1 MPTRPSG
8 RTGQAGHR
16 HTGVFLFMSKRM
28 LIDATHAEET
38 RVVVMDGNR
47 LEDYDVEAAAK
58 KQLKGNIYLARVVR
72 VEPSLQAAFVEY
84 GGNRHGFLAF
94 SEIHPDYYQIP
105 VADREKLLA
114 LQAEE
119 ETLLDDADNGTDET
133 ETETDLT
140 ESDESEDAETE
151 ASAEGNE
158 DAPRA
163 NGRSKTPD
171 YVGGETDTGE
181 EALIQK
187 RIARFM
193 RNYRIQEVIR
203 RRQVLLVQV
212 VKEER
217 GNKGAAL
224 TTYISLAGRY
234 CVLMPNALR
243 GGGVSRKITSVADRR
258 RLRDIV
264 SDLNLPRGMAM
275 IVRTAGAQRPGPE
288 ITRDCEYLLHLW
300 DDIRELTLQSVAP
313 ALIYEEA
320 SLVKRAIRD
329 VYTREINEILVDGE
343 SGWKAARDFMR
354 LLMPQHA
361 EKVRLWNKENQ
372 PLFTHYHVEGHLDAM
387 FSPVVSLRSGG
398 YLVINQTEAL
408 VAIDVNSGKATS
420 QRNIEETAFRTNQE
434 AADEVARQ
442 LRLRDLAG
450 LIVIDFI
457 DMESR
462 RHNTMIERRL
472 KDALRHDRARIQMGS
487 ISHFGLLEMS
497 RQRLRPSVAEAAFTP
512 CPHCQGT
519 GMVRGIE
526 SSALHVLRA
535 VEEEGARRRASAIT
549 VHVAGEIAL
558 YVLNNKRDWLA
569 EIEKRHH
576 MEILFAADSS
586 LPIPEIRIERR
597 QPPRINRA
605 PTVLAPIENVVAD
618 EAPVI
623 EAQAEAPVAAA
634 AIAETA
640 AVPETAAAGEDEP
653 RRRRRRRR
661 RRGGNGNREE
671 AQHNQD
677 QAPEQIA
684 PVAAAEQPAPTQAD
698 ADSEA
703 TDNLVPGRRR
713 TRHSRVQRE
722 EQPQIRVAIEEGP
735 APRPSRPT
743 WQGPTPAN
751 PFGGS
756 IDIFDLIES
765 SMAEPEPAPQPARTP
780 APAKT
785 SAPVEPIKAAPVI
798 VETEAVVEAEAPA
811 SVSAAPQVEETV
823 ETVAVEP
830 EEAKPAR
837 RRPTRRRRTATR
849 TAEEEAPATAA
860 EAPEPAAE
868 SVDATAEEE
877 APKPRRRRV
886 TRKKADPTT
895 EAETAPE
902 ADAAEE
908 AKPRTRRRT
917 TRKKVETASVADA
930 AEAEAPA
937 VEAEKPAPRRR
948 RTAAK
953 AASVATKTEAAPA
966 EDSKDATDPSVVQPI
981 VIDDE
986 QPAPR
991 RRTGWW
997 RR

>member
-1 MPTRPSG
+1 
-8 RTGQAGHR
+8 
-16 HTGVFLFMSKRM
+16 MSKRM

-47 LEDYDVEAAAK
+47 LEDYDVEAASK

-119 ETLLDDADNGTDET
+119 ESLIDAGEA
-133 ETETDLT
+133 
-140 ESDESEDAETE
+140 ESEDDENSTQASTAED
-151 ASAEGNE
+151 E
-158 DAPRA
+158 DASSDA
-163 NGRSKTPD
+163 DESASDEEGRRPTRRNDTPD

-187 RIARFM
+187 RIARFL

-224 TTYISLAGRY
+224 TTYVSLAGRY

-243 GGGVSRKITSVADRR
+243 GGGVSRKITSVPDRR
-258 RLRDIV
+258 RLRDIITA
-264 SDLNLPRGMAM
+264 LNLPRGMAM

-300 DDIRELTLQSVAP
+300 DDIRDLTMQSVAP

-329 VYTREINEILVDGE
+329 VYTREVSEILVDGE
-343 SGWKAARDFMR
+343 HGWKAARDFMR
-354 LLMPQHA
+354 MLMPQHA

-387 FSPVVSLRSGG
+387 LSPTVSLRSGG

-462 RHNTMIERRL
+462 RHNVAIERRL
-472 KDALRHDRARIQMGS
+472 KDALRNDRARIQMGT

-526 SSALHVLRA
+526 NSALHVLRA

-549 VHVAGEIAL
+549 VHVAAEIAF

-569 EIEKRHH
+569 EIEQRHQ
-576 MEILFAADSS
+576 MEILFAADAT
-586 LPIPEIRIERR
+586 LPVPEIRIERR
-597 QPPRINRA
+597 QPPKANRTYEA
-605 PTVLAPIENVVAD
+605 LPPVENVAENIAP
-618 EAPVI
+618 EAAPAT
-623 EAQAEAPVAAA
+623 EPNTTAAHTDAPAPAAEAGN
-634 AIAETA
+634 
-640 AVPETAAAGEDEP
+640 GEEEP

-661 RRGGNGNREE
+661 RRGGNGNREDNAATHEQNAATAE
-671 AQHNQD
+671 AEED
-677 QAPEQIA
+677 DSASST
-684 PVAAAEQPAPTQAD
+684 PAPAET
-698 ADSEA
+698 EG
-703 TDNLVPGRRR
+703 NLIPGRRR
-713 TRHSRVQRE
+713 TRHSRMRPTDTDTPDV
-722 EQPQIRVAIEEGP
+722 RVTIEEGP
-735 APRPSRPT
+735 APQPRRPT

-756 IDIFDLIES
+756 LDIFDLIENS
-765 SMAEPEPAPQPARTP
+765 TMEAEKALAAKKAAAAAPVVEEAPEEEKVESPVETQAEDTP
-780 APAKT
+780 APDAK
-785 SAPVEPIKAAPVI
+785 SARRR
-798 VETEAVVEAEAPA
+798 
-811 SVSAAPQVEETV
+811 
-823 ETVAVEP
+823 
-830 EEAKPAR
+830 PAR
-837 RRPTRRRRTATR
+837 RRKAATP
-849 TAEEEAPATAA
+849 AESTPVAADAEQA
-860 EAPEPAAE
+860 EAVEPVTEAAA
-868 SVDATAEEE
+868 DAAVAEEE
-877 APKPRRRRV
+877 APKPRRRRAAAKS
-886 TRKKADPTT
+886 TATAEKA
-895 EAETAPE
+895 
-902 ADAAEE
+902 
-908 AKPRTRRRT
+908 
-917 TRKKVETASVADA
+917 VA
-930 AEAEAPA
+930 AEASESSTGETPA
-937 VEAEKPAPRRR
+937 KEDGPD
-948 RTAAK
+948 
-953 AASVATKTEAAPA
+953 ASI
-966 EDSKDATDPSVVQPI
+966 VQPI
-981 VIDDE
+981 VIEDDK
-986 QPAPR
+986 PAPR

>member
-1 MPTRPSG
+1 MLRHVGNSTA
-8 RTGQAGHR
+8 QAGHQR
-16 HTGVFLFMSKRM
+16 TGVFLFMSKRM

-47 LEDYDVEAAAK
+47 LEDYDVESAAK
-58 KQLKGNIYLARVVR
+58 KQLKGNIYLARVIR

-119 ETLLDDADNGTDET
+119 ETLMEDGAAD
-133 ETETDLT
+133 
-140 ESDESEDAETE
+140 SDEEDAASTAEDTE
-151 ASAEGNE
+151 Q
-158 DAPRA
+158 DAPRSSA
-163 NGRSKTPD
+163 EDDGREDGENRQDAPE
-171 YVGGETDTGE
+171 YVSGETDTGE

-187 RIARFM
+187 RIARFL

-224 TTYISLAGRY
+224 TTYVSLAGRY

-264 SDLNLPRGMAM
+264 SSLNLPRGMAM

-300 DDIRELTLQSVAP
+300 DDIREHTLQSMAP

-329 VYTREINEILVDGE
+329 VYTRDVSEIVVDGE
-343 SGWKAARDFMR
+343 NGWKAARDFMR
-354 LLMPQHA
+354 MLMPHHA
-361 EKVRLWNKENQ
+361 DKVRLWSKEHQ

-462 RHNTMIERRL
+462 RHNATIERRL
-472 KDALRHDRARIQMGS
+472 KDALRHDRARIQIGS

-497 RQRLRPSVAEAAFTP
+497 RQRLRPSVAEAAFTV
-512 CPHCQGT
+512 CPHCNGT
-519 GMVRGIE
+519 GMTRSVE
-526 SSALHVLRA
+526 SSALHVLRS

-549 VHVAGEIAL
+549 VHVAAEIAF
-558 YVLNNKRDWLA
+558 YILNNKRDWLA
-569 EIEKRHH
+569 NIEHRHQ
-576 MEILFAADSS
+576 MEVLFSPDNS
-586 LPIPEIRIERR
+586 LPAPEIRIERR
-597 QPPRINRA
+597 AHARPMPAAQQLPP
-605 PTVLAPIENVVAD
+605 VENVDVD
-618 EAPVI
+618 VDV
-623 EAQAEAPVAAA
+623 PVAAPPPSAPA
-634 AIAETA
+634 AQ
-640 AVPETAAAGEDEP
+640 PETADAAVGGDEEP

-661 RRGGNGNREE
+661 RRGGNGNGNTQGQNGTQNVPTEDSADDADEAESAHAAEE
-671 AQHNQD
+671 A
-677 QAPEQIA
+677 APAA
-684 PVAAAEQPAPTQAD
+684 PAQPQ
-698 ADSEA
+698 A
-703 TDNLVPGRRR
+703 TDSHLVPGRRR
-713 TRHSRVQRE
+713 TRHSRVQRQGGE
-722 EQPQIRVAIEEGP
+722 SAPEQRVMIEEGP
-735 APRPSRPT
+735 APRPQRAVWT
-743 WQGPTPAN
+743 GPTPAN
-751 PFGGS
+751 PFGDGP
-756 IDIFDLIES
+756 DIFELLENS
-765 SMAEPEPAPQPARTP
+765 AQPRP
-780 APAKT
+780 APAK
-785 SAPVEPIKAAPVI
+785 APAPAVQEAPPAKRVTEDAPAPQAAALQDEAEVEP
-798 VETEAVVEAEAPA
+798 APA
-811 SVSAAPQVEETV
+811 
-823 ETVAVEP
+823 
-830 EEAKPAR
+830 KP
-837 RRPTRRRRTATR
+837 
-849 TAEEEAPATAA
+849 
-860 EAPEPAAE
+860 
-868 SVDATAEEE
+868 
-877 APKPRRRRV
+877 
-886 TRKKADPTT
+886 
-895 EAETAPE
+895 
-902 ADAAEE
+902 
-908 AKPRTRRRT
+908 TRRRT
-917 TRKKVETASVADA
+917 TRKTAAAKAEAASATAEEALQTAPEGDAEDSAEVAPKKPTRRRTTRSKTTAASAVTDA
-930 AEAEAPA
+930 AEGTAEAQT
-937 VEAEKPAPRRR
+937 AESAEPKKPTRR
-948 RTAAK
+948 RTTRKTAATSAEDAPAAK
-953 AASVATKTEAAPA
+953 AAPASTTEEKA
-966 EDSKDATDPSVVQPI
+966 ETVVQPI
-981 VIDDE
+981 VIEDSP
-986 QPAPR
+986 PATR

-997 RR
+997 KR

>member
-1 MPTRPSG
+1 
-8 RTGQAGHR
+8 
-16 HTGVFLFMSKRM
+16 MSKRM

-47 LEDYDVEAAAK
+47 LEDYDVESAAK
-58 KQLKGNIYLARVVR
+58 KQLKGNIYLARVIR

-119 ETLLDDADNGTDET
+119 ETLMDDAAAD
-133 ETETDLT
+133 
-140 ESDESEDAETE
+140 SDEDDAAEHDTDSEAEDTRAAADADTREDGE
-151 ASAEGNE
+151 ERQ
-158 DAPRA
+158 DAPE
-163 NGRSKTPD
+163 
-171 YVGGETDTGE
+171 YVSGETDTGE

-187 RIARFM
+187 RIARFL

-224 TTYISLAGRY
+224 TTYVSLAGRY

-264 SDLNLPRGMAM
+264 SSLNLPRGMAM

-300 DDIRELTLQSVAP
+300 DDIREHTLQSMAP

-329 VYTREINEILVDGE
+329 VYTRDVSEIVVDGE

-354 LLMPQHA
+354 MLMPQHA
-361 EKVRLWNKENQ
+361 EKVRLWSKEHQ
-372 PLFTHYHVEGHLDAM
+372 PLFTHYNVEGHLDAM

-462 RHNTMIERRL
+462 RHNATIERRL
-472 KDALRHDRARIQMGS
+472 KDALRHDRARIQIGS

-497 RQRLRPSVAEAAFTP
+497 RQRLRPSVAEAAFTV
-512 CPHCQGT
+512 CPHCNGT
-519 GMVRGIE
+519 GMTRSVE
-526 SSALHVLRA
+526 SSALHVLRS

-549 VHVAGEIAL
+549 VHVAAEIAF
-558 YVLNNKRDWLA
+558 YILNNKRDWLA
-569 EIEKRHH
+569 NIEQRHQ
-576 MEILFAADSS
+576 MEVLFSPDNT
-586 LPIPEIRIERR
+586 LPAPEIRIERR
-597 QPPRINRA
+597 AHAHARPAHTAQQQLPP
-605 PTVLAPIENVVAD
+605 VENVDAD
-618 EAPVI
+618 PT
-623 EAQAEAPVAAA
+623 PVAALPAPANA
-634 AIAETA
+634 APATLPETAETA
-640 AVPETAAAGEDEP
+640 TGDEEP

-661 RRGGNGNREE
+661 RRGGGNGNAQGQNGTQAVAETGGEDADEPENTRVTEE
-671 AQHNQD
+671 A
-677 QAPEQIA
+677 
-684 PVAAAEQPAPTQAD
+684 APTAPAAPQG
-698 ADSEA
+698 
-703 TDNLVPGRRR
+703 TDGHLVPGRRR
-713 TRHSRVQRE
+713 TRHSRVQRQPSDSAQ
-722 EQPQIRVAIEEGP
+722 EQRVTIAEGP
-735 APRPSRPT
+735 APRPQRAVWT
-743 WQGPTPAN
+743 GPTPAN
-751 PFGGS
+751 PFGDGP
-756 IDIFDLIES
+756 DIFELLENS
-765 SMAEPEPAPQPARTP
+765 AQAKPAPAPAAKEPARPAVVAEPATP
-780 APAKT
+780 APALQVPDEQPEAQAAPPAKPTRRRATRKPAAAKT
-785 SAPVEPIKAAPVI
+785 ATASVDAPVADAPVDAP
-798 VETEAVVEAEAPA
+798 EAGEA
-811 SVSAAPQVEETV
+811 
-823 ETVAVEP
+823 ETVAG
-830 EEAKPAR
+830 EATQAAPKKPAR
-837 RRPTRRRRTATR
+837 RR
-849 TAEEEAPATAA
+849 APRSKAA
-860 EAPEPAAE
+860 A
-868 SVDATAEEE
+868 ATAEATADTTATPDAEQD
-877 APKPRRRRV
+877 APK
-886 TRKKADPTT
+886 
-895 EAETAPE
+895 
-902 ADAAEE
+902 
-908 AKPRTRRRT
+908 KPTRRRT
-917 TRKKVETASVADA
+917 TRKAS
-930 AEAEAPA
+930 
-937 VEAEKPAPRRR
+937 
-948 RTAAK
+948 
-953 AASVATKTEAAPA
+953 TEAAPA
-966 EDSKDATDPSVVQPI
+966 ADATPAPAQEKAEPLVQPI
-981 VIDDE
+981 VIEDS
-986 QPAPR
+986 PPTTR

-997 RR
+997 KR

>member
-1 MPTRPSG
+1 
-8 RTGQAGHR
+8 
-16 HTGVFLFMSKRM
+16 MSKRM

-47 LEDYDVEAAAK
+47 LEDYDVESAAK
-58 KQLKGNIYLARVVR
+58 KQLKGNIYLARVIR

-119 ETLLDDADNGTDET
+119 EALIDGSSDEEDDDRSEDTATAAAPSDDDAQP
-133 ETETDLT
+133 
-140 ESDESEDAETE
+140 DANAPEQD
-151 ASAEGNE
+151 G
-158 DAPRA
+158 DAA
-163 NGRSKTPD
+163 AAQATPD

-187 RIARFM
+187 RIARFL

-243 GGGVSRKITSVADRR
+243 GGGVSRKITSVPDRR

-264 SDLNLPRGMAM
+264 SSLNLPRGMAM

-300 DDIRELTLQSVAP
+300 DDIRDHTLNSIAP

-329 VYTREINEILVDGE
+329 VYTREVSEIVVDGE

-354 LLMPQHA
+354 MLMPQHA
-361 EKVRLWNKENQ
+361 EKVRLWQKDNQ
-372 PLFTHYHVEGHLDAM
+372 PLFTHYRVEGHLDAM
-387 FSPVVSLRSGG
+387 FSPTVQLRSGG

-462 RHNTMIERRL
+462 RHNAMIERRL
-472 KDALRHDRARIQMGS
+472 KDALRHDRARIQIGS

-497 RQRLRPSVAEAAFTP
+497 RQRLRPSVAEAAFIT
-512 CPHCQGT
+512 CPHCNGT
-519 GMVRGIE
+519 GMARSVE
-526 SSALHVLRA
+526 SSALHVLRE

-549 VHVAGEIAL
+549 VHVAADIAF
-558 YVLNNKRDWLA
+558 YILNNKRDWLGQ
-569 EIEKRHH
+569 IEQRHH
-576 MEILFAADSS
+576 MEVLFAADSTLS
-586 LPIPEIRIERR
+586 PPDVRIEQR
-597 QPPRINRA
+597 QAARVIPQQLPP
-605 PTVLAPIENVVAD
+605 VENVIVAD
-618 EAPVI
+618 DTSLAVE
-623 EAQAEAPVAAA
+623 QDSAPVAEQGVGEAVA
-634 AIAETA
+634 TA
-640 AVPETAAAGEDEP
+640 PTTNADEDEP

-661 RRGGNGNREE
+661 RRGGNGNNAA
-671 AQHNQD
+671 AQTADTTAEPQD
-677 QAPEQIA
+677 DSSA
-684 PVAAAEQPAPTQAD
+684 PVEEQDEQP
-698 ADSEA
+698 EA
-703 TDNLVPGRRR
+703 TGNLVPGRRR
-713 TRHSRVQRE
+713 TRHSRVRRSDADSV
-722 EQPQIRVAIEEGP
+722 EQTVEIAEGP
-735 APRPSRPT
+735 APQRPV
-743 WQGPTPAN
+743 WNGPTPAN
-751 PFGGS
+751 PFS
-756 IDIFDLIES
+756 HEHDIFELLERGVQQHNNAP
-765 SMAEPEPAPQPARTP
+765 AEAQEKKAPSAPQREETKPT
-780 APAKT
+780 
-785 SAPVEPIKAAPVI
+785 
-798 VETEAVVEAEAPA
+798 TEADATHEAPA
-811 SVSAAPQVEETV
+811 EEDNVVAADVVEV
-823 ETVAVEP
+823 
-830 EEAKPAR
+830 
-837 RRPTRRRRTATR
+837 
-849 TAEEEAPATAA
+849 
-860 EAPEPAAE
+860 
-868 SVDATAEEE
+868 EE
-877 APKPRRRRV
+877 APKPRRRT
-886 TRKKADPTT
+886 TRRKAPAAKSAN
-895 EAETAPE
+895 EAETEAAQAEDAPAE
-902 ADAAEE
+902 AAEE
-908 AKPRTRRRT
+908 AEPAKPTRRRAAPRRKATTTAPQAEDTATETVEDAEPAKPTRRRT
-917 TRKKVETASVADA
+917 TRKAAKPA
-930 AEAEAPA
+930 AEDKTIAANVAED
-937 VEAEKPAPRRR
+937 VK
-948 RTAAK
+948 
-953 AASVATKTEAAPA
+953 SEAAEP
-966 EDSKDATDPSVVQPI
+966 VVQPI
-981 VIDDE
+981 VIEDS
-986 QPAPR
+986 PPVAR

-997 RR
+997 AR

>member
-1 MPTRPSG
+1 
-8 RTGQAGHR
+8 
-16 HTGVFLFMSKRM
+16 MSKRM

-58 KQLKGNIYLARVVR
+58 KQLKGNIYLARVIR

-119 ETLLDDADNGTDET
+119 EALIDADEDNEDTDAQ
-133 ETETDLT
+133 DLNA
-140 ESDESEDAETE
+140 EADDEDAEQSDEQETAE
-151 ASAEGNE
+151 AEADGSENRR
-158 DAPRA
+158 APRR
-163 NGRSKTPD
+163 NGGPD

-187 RIARFM
+187 RIARFL

-224 TTYISLAGRY
+224 TTYVSLAGRY

-258 RLRDIV
+258 RLRDII

-329 VYTREINEILVDGE
+329 VYTREISEILVDGE

-408 VAIDVNSGKATS
+408 VAIDVNSGKSTN

-462 RHNTMIERRL
+462 RHNVMIERRL
-472 KDALRHDRARIQMGS
+472 KEALRHDRARIQMGG

-497 RQRLRPSVAEAAFTP
+497 RQRLRPSVAEAVFAP

-526 SSALHVLRA
+526 SSALHVLRS

-549 VHVAGEIAL
+549 VHVAPEIAF
-558 YVLNNKRDWLA
+558 YILNNKRTWLA
-569 EIEKRHH
+569 EIEKRHY
-576 MEILFAADSS
+576 MEVLFAPDSS
-586 LPIPEIRIERR
+586 LPAPEVRIERLQPAR
-597 QPPRINRA
+597 VQRAPAPIQPP
-605 PTVLAPIENVVAD
+605 LENVAIEHTPV
-618 EAPVI
+618 EAP
-623 EAQAEAPVAAA
+623 AELDEVEEPRQTATPENA
-634 AIAETA
+634 TA
-640 AVPETAAAGEDEP
+640 ATPDEDEP
-653 RRRRRRRR
+653 RRRRRRR
-661 RRGGNGNREE
+661 RRGGNGNRDERTPQAEQHEQNTHANAPESEADEQPETYTVEE
-671 AQHNQD
+671 ANG
-677 QAPEQIA
+677 E
-684 PVAAAEQPAPTQAD
+684 
-698 ADSEA
+698 
-703 TDNLVPGRRR
+703 NLAPGRRR
-713 TRHSRVQRE
+713 TRHSRVQR
-722 EQPQIRVAIEEGP
+722 QPQQEVQVQVPIAQGP
-735 APRPSRPT
+735 APRQEQRRPSQV

-756 IDIFDLIES
+756 IDIFDLIENS
-765 SMAEPEPAPQPARTP
+765 TMQAEEAR
-780 APAKT
+780 
-785 SAPVEPIKAAPVI
+785 KAAPVAQPAKG
-798 VETEAVVEAEAPA
+798 EAAVVAPTPA
-811 SVSAAPQVEETV
+811 PVAAPVQPAKVE
-823 ETVAVEP
+823 AEP
-830 EEAKPAR
+830 EEAEAQPAR
-837 RRPTRRRRTATR
+837 RRAPRRRRKTEETSTESNDLLADTAPV
-849 TAEEEAPATAA
+849 AVSPAA
-860 EAPEPAAE
+860 EAD
-868 SVDATAEEE
+868 SVQDEDE
-877 APKPRRRRV
+877 APKPRRRRAP
-886 TRKKADPTT
+886 RK
-895 EAETAPE
+895 TAE
-902 ADAAEE
+902 ADAAPEASTEE
-908 AKPRTRRRT
+908 KPRATRGRPRRKAEGT
-917 TRKKVETASVADA
+917 DEAADA
-930 AEAEAPA
+930 A
-937 VEAEKPAPRRR
+937 EAEKPAPRRR
-948 RTAAK
+948 RAATK
-953 AASVATKTEAAPA
+953 AEPAKTEAAA
-966 EDSKDATDPSVVQPI
+966 EPDAQAADPSIVQPI

>member
-1 MPTRPSG
+1 
-8 RTGQAGHR
+8 
-16 HTGVFLFMSKRM
+16 MSKRM

-47 LEDYDVEAAAK
+47 LEDYDVESAAK

-105 VADREKLLA
+105 VSDREKLLA

-119 ETLLDDADNGTDET
+119 EALLENSENG
-133 ETETDLT
+133 
-140 ESDESEDAETE
+140 SDEE
-151 ASAEGNE
+151 E
-158 DAPRA
+158 DAPDTAETQASDAEQDTAASSAQNEEEEGSEREERSA
-163 NGRSKTPD
+163 NKQDAPD

-187 RIARFM
+187 RIARFL

-224 TTYISLAGRY
+224 TTYVSLAGRY

-300 DDIRELTLQSVAP
+300 DDIREHTLQSVAP

-329 VYTREINEILVDGE
+329 VYTREISEIVVDGE
-343 SGWKAARDFMR
+343 NGWKAARDFMR
-354 LLMPQHA
+354 MLMPQHA

-457 DMESR
+457 DMEAR
-462 RHNTMIERRL
+462 RHNSMIERRL
-472 KDALRHDRARIQMGS
+472 KDALRHDRARIQIGS

-497 RQRLRPSVAEAAFTP
+497 RQRLRPSVAEAAFMP
-512 CPHCQGT
+512 CPHCNGT
-519 GMVRGIE
+519 GMMRSIE

-535 VEEEGARRRASAIT
+535 VEEEGARRRSSAIT
-549 VHVAGEIAL
+549 VHVAADIAF
-558 YVLNNKRDWLA
+558 YILNNKRDWLTQ
-569 EIEKRHH
+569 IEQRHQ
-576 MEILFAADSS
+576 MEVLFAADNT
-586 LPIPEIRIERR
+586 LPAPEVRIERR
-597 QPPRINRA
+597 QHARPPRIQ
-605 PTVLAPIENVVAD
+605 PPLPPVENIVAD
-618 EAPVI
+618 EV
-623 EAQAEAPVAAA
+623 V
-634 AIAETA
+634 A
-640 AVPETAAAGEDEP
+640 AVPEIPAAEASAIQETVDNSDEP

-661 RRGGNGNREE
+661 RRRSDQDTNQVPETQAQSDTETPESGE
-671 AQHNQD
+671 AASIVASENAAEP
-677 QAPEQIA
+677 APET
-684 PVAAAEQPAPTQAD
+684 ET
-698 ADSEA
+698 
-703 TDNLVPGRRR
+703 NLVPGRRR
-713 TRHSRVQRE
+713 TRRSRVRKPAE
-722 EQPQIRVAIEEGP
+722 TRTEIHVDIEEGP
-735 APRPSRPT
+735 APRPNMPA
-743 WQGPTPAN
+743 WEGPTPAN
-751 PFGGS
+751 PFGGAP
-756 IDIFDLIES
+756 DIFELLENTARQQTTEVTPASKAADVKEETAS
-765 SMAEPEPAPQPARTP
+765 VPVEPAKTEEIAPQP
-780 APAKT
+780 
-785 SAPVEPIKAAPVI
+785 VAA
-798 VETEAVVEAEAPA
+798 A
-811 SVSAAPQVEETV
+811 VEE
-823 ETVAVEP
+823 P
-830 EEAKPAR
+830 EK
-837 RRPTRRRRTATR
+837 T
-849 TAEEEAPATAA
+849 
-860 EAPEPAAE
+860 
-868 SVDATAEEE
+868 EE
-877 APKPRRRRV
+877 APKPRRRR
-886 TRKKADPTT
+886 TRKKAEPAAEENAEQT
-895 EAETAPE
+895 EASVAAPAAEAAPAEAEAPKKPVRRRAPRRKTAVKDETAETAE
-902 ADAAEE
+902 ASTAETAEE
-908 AKPRTRRRT
+908 KPKKTTRRRT
-917 TRKKVETASVADA
+917 TRKKA
-930 AEAEAPA
+930 
-937 VEAEKPAPRRR
+937 
-948 RTAAK
+948 
-953 AASVATKTEAAPA
+953 EAAPA
-966 EDSKDATDPSVVQPI
+966 TEAASGSEVTSAPAPKEAATETSDKEEAVVQPI
-981 VIDDE
+981 VIEDSP
-986 QPAPR
+986 PATR

-997 RR
+997 KK

>member
-1 MPTRPSG
+1 
-8 RTGQAGHR
+8 
-16 HTGVFLFMSKRM
+16 M

-58 KQLKGNIYLARVVR
+58 KQLKGNIYLARVIR

-119 ETLLDDADNGTDET
+119 EALIDADEDNEDTDAQ
-133 ETETDLT
+133 DLNA
-140 ESDESEDAETE
+140 EADDEDAEQSDEQETAE
-151 ASAEGNE
+151 AEADGSENRR
-158 DAPRA
+158 APRR
-163 NGRSKTPD
+163 NGGPD

-187 RIARFM
+187 RIARFL

-224 TTYISLAGRY
+224 TTYVSLAGRY

-258 RLRDIV
+258 RLRDII

-329 VYTREINEILVDGE
+329 VYTREISEILVDGE

-408 VAIDVNSGKATS
+408 VAIDVNSGKSTN

-462 RHNTMIERRL
+462 RHNVMIERRL
-472 KDALRHDRARIQMGS
+472 KEALRHDRARIQMGG

-497 RQRLRPSVAEAAFTP
+497 RQRLRPSVAEAVFAP

-526 SSALHVLRA
+526 SSALHVLRS

-549 VHVAGEIAL
+549 VHVAPEIAF
-558 YVLNNKRDWLA
+558 YILNNKRTWLA
-569 EIEKRHH
+569 EIEKRHY
-576 MEILFAADSS
+576 MEVLFAPDSS
-586 LPIPEIRIERR
+586 LPAPEVRIERLQPAR
-597 QPPRINRA
+597 VQRAPAPIQPP
-605 PTVLAPIENVVAD
+605 LENVAIEHTPV
-618 EAPVI
+618 EAP
-623 EAQAEAPVAAA
+623 AELDEVEEPRQTATPENA
-634 AIAETA
+634 TA
-640 AVPETAAAGEDEP
+640 ATPDEDEP
-653 RRRRRRRR
+653 RRRRRRR
-661 RRGGNGNREE
+661 RRGGNGNRDERTPQAEQHEQNTHANAPESEADEQPETYTVEE
-671 AQHNQD
+671 ANG
-677 QAPEQIA
+677 E
-684 PVAAAEQPAPTQAD
+684 
-698 ADSEA
+698 
-703 TDNLVPGRRR
+703 NLAPGRRR
-713 TRHSRVQRE
+713 TRHSRVQR
-722 EQPQIRVAIEEGP
+722 QPQQEVQVQVPIAQGP
-735 APRPSRPT
+735 APRQEQRRPSQV

-756 IDIFDLIES
+756 IDIFDLIENS
-765 SMAEPEPAPQPARTP
+765 TMQAEEAR
-780 APAKT
+780 
-785 SAPVEPIKAAPVI
+785 KAAPVAQPAKG
-798 VETEAVVEAEAPA
+798 EAAVVAPTPA
-811 SVSAAPQVEETV
+811 PVAAPVQPAKVE
-823 ETVAVEP
+823 AEP
-830 EEAKPAR
+830 EEAEAQPAR
-837 RRPTRRRRTATR
+837 RRAPRRRRKTEETSTESNDLLADTAPV
-849 TAEEEAPATAA
+849 AVSPAA
-860 EAPEPAAE
+860 EAD
-868 SVDATAEEE
+868 SVQDEDE
-877 APKPRRRRV
+877 APKPRRRRAP
-886 TRKKADPTT
+886 RK
-895 EAETAPE
+895 TAE
-902 ADAAEE
+902 ADAAPEASTEE
-908 AKPRTRRRT
+908 KPRATRGRPRRKAEGT
-917 TRKKVETASVADA
+917 DEAADA
-930 AEAEAPA
+930 A
-937 VEAEKPAPRRR
+937 EAEKPAPRRR
-948 RTAAK
+948 RAATK
-953 AASVATKTEAAPA
+953 AEPAKTEAAA
-966 EDSKDATDPSVVQPI
+966 EPDAQAADPSIVQPI

>member
-1 MPTRPSG
+1 
-8 RTGQAGHR
+8 
-16 HTGVFLFMSKRM
+16 
-28 LIDATHAEET
+28 
-38 RVVVMDGNR
+38 MDGNR

-58 KQLKGNIYLARVVR
+58 KQLKGNIYLARVIR

-119 ETLLDDADNGTDET
+119 EALIDADEDNEDTDAQ
-133 ETETDLT
+133 DLNA
-140 ESDESEDAETE
+140 EADDEDAEQSDEQETAE
-151 ASAEGNE
+151 AEADGSENRR
-158 DAPRA
+158 APRR
-163 NGRSKTPD
+163 NGGPD

-187 RIARFM
+187 RIARFL

-224 TTYISLAGRY
+224 TTYVSLAGRY

-258 RLRDIV
+258 RLRDII

-329 VYTREINEILVDGE
+329 VYTREISEILVDGE

-408 VAIDVNSGKATS
+408 VAIDVNSGKSTN

-462 RHNTMIERRL
+462 RHNVMIERRL
-472 KDALRHDRARIQMGS
+472 KEALRHDRARIQMGG

-497 RQRLRPSVAEAAFTP
+497 RQRLRPSVAEAVFAP

-526 SSALHVLRA
+526 SSALHVLRS

-549 VHVAGEIAL
+549 VHVAPEIAF
-558 YVLNNKRDWLA
+558 YILNNKRTWLA
-569 EIEKRHH
+569 EIEKRHY
-576 MEILFAADSS
+576 MEVLFAPDSS
-586 LPIPEIRIERR
+586 LPAPEVRIERLQPAR
-597 QPPRINRA
+597 VQRAPAPIQPP
-605 PTVLAPIENVVAD
+605 LENVAIEHTPV
-618 EAPVI
+618 EAP
-623 EAQAEAPVAAA
+623 AELDEVEEPRQTATPENA
-634 AIAETA
+634 TA
-640 AVPETAAAGEDEP
+640 ATPDEDEP
-653 RRRRRRRR
+653 RRRRRRR
-661 RRGGNGNREE
+661 RRGGNGNRDERTPQAEQHEQNTHANAPESEADEQPETYTVEE
-671 AQHNQD
+671 ANG
-677 QAPEQIA
+677 E
-684 PVAAAEQPAPTQAD
+684 
-698 ADSEA
+698 
-703 TDNLVPGRRR
+703 NLAPGRRR
-713 TRHSRVQRE
+713 TRHSRVQR
-722 EQPQIRVAIEEGP
+722 QPQQEVQVQVPIAQGP
-735 APRPSRPT
+735 APRQEQRRPSQV

-756 IDIFDLIES
+756 IDIFDLIENS
-765 SMAEPEPAPQPARTP
+765 TMQAEEAR
-780 APAKT
+780 
-785 SAPVEPIKAAPVI
+785 KAAPVAQPAKG
-798 VETEAVVEAEAPA
+798 EAAVVAPTPA
-811 SVSAAPQVEETV
+811 PVAAPVQPAKVE
-823 ETVAVEP
+823 AEP
-830 EEAKPAR
+830 EEAEAQPAR
-837 RRPTRRRRTATR
+837 RRAPRRRRKTEETSTESNDLLADTAPV
-849 TAEEEAPATAA
+849 AVSPAA
-860 EAPEPAAE
+860 EAD
-868 SVDATAEEE
+868 SVQDEDE
-877 APKPRRRRV
+877 APKPRRRRAP
-886 TRKKADPTT
+886 RK
-895 EAETAPE
+895 TAE
-902 ADAAEE
+902 ADAAPEASTEE
-908 AKPRTRRRT
+908 KPRATRGRPRRKAEGT
-917 TRKKVETASVADA
+917 DEAADA
-930 AEAEAPA
+930 A
-937 VEAEKPAPRRR
+937 EAEKPAPRRR
-948 RTAAK
+948 RAATK
-953 AASVATKTEAAPA
+953 AEPAKTEAAA
-966 EDSKDATDPSVVQPI
+966 EPDAQAADPSIVQPI